1 MWGGGVIRSSC
12 ALPPTGRHRRWLAR
26 PPMRG
31 GAPGGRGGRLAGG
44 WGCSARVTV
53 TTVATVTQGGEIIG
67 GMSPRASQSVDEQAV
82 DMWQAASTKQGRLAL
97 QWWNRVQN
105 MDADEVAWRREE
117 KEVSQNGWLLGRRGR
132 SLPANASGLDTHRDS
147 ISSRFDCRLARPR
160 PRRRRRRR
168 RRWPRRRRP
177 TRRRRRRG
185 SRRSACAGRR

>member
-1 MWGGGVIRSSC
+1 
-12 ALPPTGRHRRWLAR
+12 
-26 PPMRG
+26 
-31 GAPGGRGGRLAGG
+31 
-44 WGCSARVTV
+44 VTV
-53 TTVATVTQGGEIIG
+53 ATVATVTQGGEIIG

-177 TRRRRRRG
+177 TRRRRQRG